1 MPYTYHVPCH
11 TPGTPIKASKT
22 KYLYINARS
31 PGRADPLWLWL
42 QVSSYLVALDH
53 PGYTA
58 RMSLK
63 RPRSLKK
70 LILGHEIAILFL
82 VTVTGLIGGLSAYFW
97 QQNSAESVRINAMF
111 YFTEQIRGELYAQ
124 IQTMIRA
131 RVLQDPR
138 ALPSAR
144 PACGRP
150 DFPQDRALSCI
161 TERPILKKPLHD
173 TPHAVSVS

>member
-1 MPYTYHVPCH
+1 MLYIYHIPCH
-11 TPGTPIKASKT
+11 MPGTPIKVSKI
-22 KYLYINARS
+22 KSLYINARR

-82 VTVTGLIGGLSAYFW
+82 VTVTGLIGGLSACFW
-97 QQNSAESVRINAMF
+97 QQNSAQSVRI
-111 YFTEQIRGELYAQ
+111 TPCSILLSR
-124 IQTMIRA
+124 
-131 RVLQDPR
+131 
-138 ALPSAR
+138 SAASFM
-144 PACGRP
+144 P
-150 DFPQDRALSCI
+150 
-161 TERPILKKPLHD
+161 
-173 TPHAVSVS
+173 

>member
-1 MPYTYHVPCH
+1 MNPSWIHLGRWFQTRLYHPALA
-11 TPGTPIKASKT
+11 GTPPEEGNWNH
-22 KYLYINARS
+22 L
-31 PGRADPLWLWL
+31 
-42 QVSSYLVALDH
+42 
-53 PGYTA
+53 
-58 RMSLK
+58 
-63 RPRSLKK
+63 
-70 LILGHEIAILFL
+70 
-82 VTVTGLIGGLSAYFW
+82 GGLSACFW

-131 RVLQDPR
+131 RVLQDSR

-161 TERPILKKPLHD
+161 SARPIQKKPLYD
-173 TPHAVSVS
+173 QPHAVSVS

>member
-1 MPYTYHVPCH
+1 
-11 TPGTPIKASKT
+11 
-22 KYLYINARS
+22 
-31 PGRADPLWLWL
+31 
-42 QVSSYLVALDH
+42 
-53 PGYTA
+53 
-58 RMSLK
+58 MSLK

-138 ALPSAR
+138 ALPSTW

-150 DFPQDRALSCI
+150 DFPQDRALSCN
-161 TERPILKKPLHD
+161 TEKPIQKKSLHD
-173 TPHAVSVS
+173 QPHAVSVP